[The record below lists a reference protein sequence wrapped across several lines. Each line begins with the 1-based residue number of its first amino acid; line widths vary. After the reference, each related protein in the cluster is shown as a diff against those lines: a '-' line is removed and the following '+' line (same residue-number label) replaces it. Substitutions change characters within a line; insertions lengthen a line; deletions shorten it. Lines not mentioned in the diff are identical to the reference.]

1 VALLHG
7 HLKKVKVVMKV
18 YCVTEYVGIERR
30 IDPLARDVQIF
41 YLPDLTSD

>member
-1 VALLHG
+1 
-7 HLKKVKVVMKV
+7 MR
-18 YCVTEYVGIERR
+18 IERR